1 LLFFL
6 IAIGASTQVQDGN
19 KKKGAGDPKNDGDV
33 IAGTLG
39 ALQTEGLVHADQVD
53 PDRTWTG
60 QLASQKLPK
69 RRSRQIYYVE
79 FFMRSG
85 EKVNAIAVRDE
96 SPIVEESGLMVYVV
110 SRVCNLTENLF
121 HRGND

>member
-1 LLFFL
+1 
-6 IAIGASTQVQDGN
+6 
-19 KKKGAGDPKNDGDV
+19 
-33 IAGTLG
+33 
-39 ALQTEGLVHADQVD
+39 LVHADQVD

-110 SRVCNLTENLF
+110 SRVLQPDGKPVPP
-121 HRGND
+121 RQ